1 MLDLNEIKIIE
12 DSVGKLREKIILSKE
27 PFLDLT
33 QFEENLFE
41 DFNYQKKF
49 FNDKE
54 KITLYYSLVN
64 TGGRRTLVTKPTYLT
79 IIAYLFSIFVR
90 IYHIP
95 RMLKLKFFPGLGQ
108 TKLYLMNSRTKAET
122 LQFLNKFQN
131 KLEIKIPQFFFISKK
146 KVFK

>member
-1 MLDLNEIKIIE
+1 M
-12 DSVGKLREKIILSKE
+12 
-27 PFLDLT
+27 DLT

-41 DFNYQKKF
+41 DFNYQKKY

-95 RMLKLKFFPGLGQ
+95 RMLKLKFFPGLG
-108 TKLYLMNSRTKAET
+108 K
-122 LQFLNKFQN
+122 QN
-131 KLEIKIPQFFFISKK
+131 YT
-146 KVFK
+146 